1 MRNASFLI
9 GFCLIL
15 ALALNGMAVQRDHS
29 EIMQAVSTARRALQ
43 ASIEG
48 GNGAVAAM
56 EAQKLEGLFR
66 EALSIYQEMNLEP
79 AVKIASK
86 AAAAAAEAVAAA
98 NANNLEAAGTAHGSV
113 QKACGNCH
121 SQFREKAPDG
131 SFRFK
136 SR

>member
-9 GFCLIL
+9 GLCLML
-15 ALALNGMAVQRDHS
+15 ALALNGMAVQRNHAD
-29 EIMQAVSTARRALQ
+29 IMQEVSTARRALQ

-48 GNGAVAAM
+48 GNSAVAAM
-56 EAQKLEGLFR
+56 EAEKLEGLFR
-66 EALSIYQEMNLEP
+66 EALPIYQGMNLEA
-79 AVKIASK
+79 AVMIASK
-86 AAAAAAEAVAAA
+86 AAAAAAEALAAA
-98 NANNLEAAGTAHGSV
+98 NADNLEAAGTAHGSV

-136 SR
+136 AQ